1 MHMRKRTFASLF
13 AVAALAVTV
22 LPPSARAA
30 GDAYQY
36 HYRTQMTSVGDAIG
50 YAGTL
55 DLNISPGGIVRGQYR
70 GSSGDGPIE
79 TVSGGRDGNKIWFDI
94 GQMGRL
100 HITATFDGATI
111 KGLTSS
117 EGMREPGSFV
127 ATPVP
132 TPGMQTHTL

>member
-1 MHMRKRTFASLF
+1 MRKRTFASLF
-13 AVAALAVTV
+13 AVAALAVAV
-22 LPPSARAA
+22 LPLAARAA

-36 HYRTQMTSVGDAIG
+36 HYRTHMNSSGDAIG

-55 DLNISPGGIVRGQYR
+55 DLNISPDGIVRGQYR

-79 TVSGGRDGNKIWFDI
+79 IVSGGRDGNKIWFDI

-100 HITATFDGATI
+100 RITATFDGTTI
-111 KGLTSS
+111 KGLASS

-127 ATPVP
+127 ATLLR
-132 TPGMQTHTL
+132 TSGMQTHSL